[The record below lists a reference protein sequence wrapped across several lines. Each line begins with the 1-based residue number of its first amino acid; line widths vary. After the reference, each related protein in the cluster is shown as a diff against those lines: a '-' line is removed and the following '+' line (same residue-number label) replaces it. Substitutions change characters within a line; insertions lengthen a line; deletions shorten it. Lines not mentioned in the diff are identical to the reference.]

1 MGSIP
6 MILRLMAHL
15 SAIVA
20 AGVIVMNLG
29 GTMLLAGSPWVG
41 VNRLLEIWS
50 PFNPQEV
57 VSLLLPLAPA
67 IGLYAL
73 SDWVDKR
80 S

>member
-6 MILRLMAHL
+6 MVLRLMAHL

-20 AGVIVMNLG
+20 VGVIVMNLG
-29 GTMLLAGSPWVG
+29 GTMMLAGSPLAG
-41 VNRLLEIWS
+41 INRFMEIWS
-50 PFNPQEV
+50 PFNPREV
-57 VSLLLPLAPA
+57 ASLLLPLAPV
-67 IGLYAL
+67 IVLYAL